1 MFKFRF
7 RLMASVMI
15 TVLIVL
21 AGLGIVIGQLFKS
34 FHMEYLTERLANDA
48 DLVSYLI
55 EEDHLLDGDIQSFT
69 KDVSNELEVRVTII
83 RPDGDVIGESEGSP
97 GSMENHSE
105 RPEIRAIIDGELGT
119 EIRYS
124 TTIGQELL
132 YHAVPILEGEEVIG
146 YVRLGLATANIHE
159 MNRSIWMVLI
169 ISFSLAAIVIF
180 LITLRITS
188 QMIRPIE
195 NVTGVANELA
205 KGNFKARTLEGNQDE
220 IGQLTKSV
228 NVLAQNLDHITKR
241 HQLQKER
248 METLIENMG
257 SGLILIN
264 MRGDISLINKTC
276 RDIFEENTDTWD
288 HQLYHEKIKHK
299 EIIKI
304 IQTVFLTEEK
314 QRNQVTIVHQ
324 LETKYYDVQ
333 GAPVISYRGSLKG
346 IALVLHDITEL
357 KKLEQVRKDFVA
369 NVSHELKTPVTSIK
383 GFSETLLDGAMNDEA
398 FREKFL
404 RIIWKESERLQGLI
418 HDLLELSKIEQNYF
432 KLNVTKVNLTQATE
446 DVVDLLKKKADQ
458 KDISLNVQTEGHCE
472 IVGDQERIKQIAINL
487 INNSITY
494 TPSGGKIDIIINGK
508 EDSVQWEI
516 HDTGIGISEKE
527 IPRIFERFY
536 RVDRA
541 RSRNSGGTGLGLAI
555 VKHLVEA
562 HDAKIQVESEVGE
575 GTSFILT
582 FSREANRGLWNADY
596 GKK

>member
-1 MFKFRF
+1 
-7 RLMASVMI
+7 MASVMI

-83 RPDGDVIGESEGSP
+83 RPDGNVIGESEGSP

-432 KLNVTKVNLTQATE
+432 KLNITKVNLTQATE

-472 IVGDQERIKQIAINL
+472 IAGDQERIKQIAINL

-562 HDAKIQVESEVGE
+562 HDAKIQVESVVGE